1 MDHAAYGALVLGED
15 VRSVLRGERSV
26 RLRRDR
32 ALKPA
37 PTARQK
43 AGPAAPA
50 SADEALFQALR
61 AERARLARA
70 QGVPP
75 YVVFHDSTLLEMASV
90 RPASLRDLRDVQG
103 MGDKKLERYGDAFL
117 AIITASA
124 GPG

>member
-1 MDHAAYGALVLGED
+1 M
-15 VRSVLRGERSV
+15 
-26 RLRRDR
+26 
-32 ALKPA
+32 
-37 PTARQK
+37 
-43 AGPAAPA
+43 
-50 SADEALFQALR
+50 
-61 AERARLARA
+61 ARA